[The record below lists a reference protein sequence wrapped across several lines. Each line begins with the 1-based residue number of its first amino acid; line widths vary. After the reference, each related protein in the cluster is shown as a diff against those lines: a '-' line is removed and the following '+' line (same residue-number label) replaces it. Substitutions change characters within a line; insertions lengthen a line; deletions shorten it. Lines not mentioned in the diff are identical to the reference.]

1 MTPCVP
7 QHREWLEAFRKRY
20 WDFYKELLVYR
31 QDPAPERAAQLREE
45 FDKLFATVTGY
56 DELDLRIAR
65 TKADKT
71 YLLMALEH
79 PEVPLHTTRRNW
91 MRGHESGREWSATA
105 RAPWAAPGPGTRW
118 KRC

>member
-1 MTPCVP
+1 MEAAALAAYHAESGHVRLLVCDDARQFKLVADELALCWIHDGRHYRSMTPCVP

-65 TKADKT
+65 TKAD
-71 YLLMALEH
+71 
-79 PEVPLHTTRRNW
+79 RR
-91 MRGHESGREWSATA
+91 T
-105 RAPWAAPGPGTRW
+105 
-118 KRC
+118 C